1 MLETGPGLS
10 MQNRIFGIVGVLTGG
25 TILLCFNFIDDPPMG
40 RTITAGEIVIGL
52 FGAVLFLAG
61 LESLFKQGRS

>member
-1 MLETGPGLS
+1 METGPGSS
-10 MQNRIFGIVGVLTGG
+10 MRNRIFGIIGVLLGG
-25 TILLCFNFIDDPPMG
+25 AILLSFNFIDDPPMG

-61 LESLFKQGRS
+61 LESLFKQDRS